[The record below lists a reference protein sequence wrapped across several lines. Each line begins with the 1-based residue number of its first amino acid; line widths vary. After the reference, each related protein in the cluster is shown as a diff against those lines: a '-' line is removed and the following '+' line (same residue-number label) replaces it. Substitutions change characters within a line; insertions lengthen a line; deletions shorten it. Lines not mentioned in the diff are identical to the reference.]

1 MVKEGEEEE
10 EEKGKGKHSWSGNY
24 MEKGLVAGIS
34 SGVREAEGT
43 QLCLVRGI
51 RWKVMGESL

>member
-10 EEKGKGKHSWSGNY
+10 EERAKGKHSWSGNY
-24 MEKGLVAGIS
+24 MEKGLVGGIS

-43 QLCLVRGI
+43 QPCLI
-51 RWKVMGESL
+51 